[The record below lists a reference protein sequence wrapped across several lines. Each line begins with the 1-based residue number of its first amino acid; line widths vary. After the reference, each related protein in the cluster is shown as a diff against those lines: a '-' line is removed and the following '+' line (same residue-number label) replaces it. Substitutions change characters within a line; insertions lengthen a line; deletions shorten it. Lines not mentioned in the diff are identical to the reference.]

1 MSQMM
6 DRSTE
11 TPDEDRVSISSN
23 ESTPANMKKLGVMQS
38 FRNSVRRA
46 VKSPLSPG
54 AKGSKVTAEAKSAG
68 NQQTPSSPSLSA
80 GTPTASPL
88 KNMGHDDT
96 PARKSSSLP
105 RSMTDPNMLKFFRGD
120 KNYSS
125 LPFFPKKKKEKSKN
139 SHQEEL
145 AAVAEGLLEENE
157 KEEEEKDEEE
167 EEEAGEEIEE
177 TYALPELPHTPLS
190 VMQINKL
197 IENEVLEE
205 AHLNLLALRQEFQQE
220 QERCG
225 EDSMELA
232 KKEKDLSLLYGEMR
246 NKINSLVR
254 DSNSLPNRN
263 KELLVYVARII
274 QEEEKRAKDP
284 GGLPGSWMEAWREA
298 VLEGVQA
305 KLQSV
310 HLEQKEKN
318 TSWLAVHLGLL
329 GKAIVEDLENVRRH
343 LRWSYPPSFR
353 VFSAYVDSYHEAVG
367 QHLKKVEQQ
376 VMELKDQYAL
386 LDWIINRYKSEKIMG
401 SVSLQPD
408 MKDES
413 SDLQLE
419 ENFLKRLKDKYCCRV
434 KADVRSTL
442 DRIIQF
448 ENEDVWSEK
457 RSPDK
462 EDDFL
467 DSPFHMD
474 IWTKVKSFANN
485 SRKIDADLEQK
496 AVCSCLEEL
505 KDFPGR
511 FEAEFRRHCSPLK
524 PQPLWTEYQITYI
537 NSFTSL
543 LEHMEG
549 YRDSCPDQVEKF
561 GREVNGLIN
570 WLIGGLQD
578 HYKEDVKPYLRRMMT
593 RKWLTVDEDFEQLY
607 RRTELLSQHCALM
620 RPPHVQKF
628 ARELH
633 YYAVKEYIGQLMKN
647 NYSCKNRKHEKA
659 AGKIRHQ
666 WDKLVELFENMK
678 SEHDWLHYVGDE
690 LSDIIGQKNKTDIKD
705 HLQPLVEHYPDFSK
719 KHLVAVLNFRG
730 LLRGSEHRLI
740 LQRLAQLKKKN
751 PDVAAGDK
759 KQVLF
764 NDMQVTVNT
773 DCLSNLPFSCF
784 NFLLPDN

>member
-1 MSQMM
+1 MM
-6 DRSTE
+6 DKSTE
-11 TPDEDRVSISSN
+11 NPDEDRVSVSSN
-23 ESTPANMKKLGVMQS
+23 DRTPANVTKMGRMES

-46 VKSPLSPG
+46 VEKSPLSPV
-54 AKGSKVTAEAKSAG
+54 AKGLKVTAEAKSDG
-68 NQQTPSSPSLSA
+68 NQKGSPHPQTPSSPSPSA
-80 GTPTASPL
+80 GTPVTSPL
-88 KNMGHDDT
+88 KNMGYEDT

-125 LPFFPKKKKEKSKN
+125 LPFFHKKKKEKRRKDSN
-139 SHQEEL
+139 QEEL
-145 AAVAEGLLEENE
+145 AAVSEGILEENNV
-157 KEEEEKDEEE
+157 KTEEE
-167 EEEAGEEIEE
+167 EEEEVDGEEIEE
-177 TYALPELPHTPLS
+177 TYALAELPHTPLS

-220 QERCG
+220 QEQCG

-232 KKEKDLSLLYGEMR
+232 KKEKDLSLLYGELR

-263 KELLVYVARII
+263 KELLVYVSRII

-305 KLQSV
+305 KLKSV

-318 TSWLAVHLGLL
+318 ASWLAVHLGLL
-329 GKAIVEDLENVRRH
+329 GKAIVEDLESVRRH

-353 VFSAYVDSYHEAVG
+353 VFSTYVDSYHKAVG
-367 QHLKKVEQQ
+367 QHLKTVEQQ
-376 VMELKDQYAL
+376 VMELKDLYAL
-386 LDWIINRYKSEKIMG
+386 LDWIINRYKSERIMG

-413 SDLQLE
+413 TDLQLE
-419 ENFLKRLKDKYCCRV
+419 ENFLKRLKNKYCCRV

-442 DRIIQF
+442 DRIITF
-448 ENEDVWSEK
+448 ENEDVWRER

-462 EDDFL
+462 DDDFL

-474 IWTKVKSFANN
+474 IWTKVKSFATN
-485 SRKIDADLEQK
+485 SRKIDAELEQK

-511 FEAEFRRHCSPLK
+511 FEAEFRRHCSALK

-543 LEHMEG
+543 LQHMEG

-561 GREVNGLIN
+561 GREVNGLMD

-633 YYAVKEYIGQLMKN
+633 YYVVKEYIGQLMKN

-659 AGKIRHQ
+659 AGKIRRQ

-678 SEHDWLHYVGDE
+678 SEHDWLHHVGDE
-690 LSDIIGQKNKTDIKD
+690 LSDIIGQKNKADIKN
-705 HLQPLVEHYPDFSK
+705 HLKPLVEHYPDFRYFSIS
-719 KHLVAVLNFRG
+719 H
-730 LLRGSEHRLI
+730 S
-740 LQRLAQLKKKN
+740 
-751 PDVAAGDK
+751 
-759 KQVLF
+759 
-764 NDMQVTVNT
+764 TV
-773 DCLSNLPFSCF
+773 
-784 NFLLPDN
+784 